1 MTGTNRRHDEPAGR
15 LRRFFLAREGASAI
29 EFAILAPVFFGIVFA
44 IVETFVAY
52 AAEQVLL
59 NANDAMARRIRMGE
73 ITFDMGRPT
82 DVDKEEFR
90 TLFCAEFVVLLSCS
104 DEGTDAPSRLHVD
117 VRSLATF
124 GEAADVL
131 ECPDT
136 DTFTPGGKQTTNI
149 VRACYRWPIIVDY
162 LRLVS
167 MLHGSSDETID
178 GQNLVATAVFRNED
192 YK

>member
-1 MTGTNRRHDEPAGR
+1 MMGTSRRHGEPTGR
-15 LRRFFLAREGASAI
+15 LGRFFATREGASAL

-44 IVETFVAY
+44 IIETFVAY

-82 DVDKEEFR
+82 DVDEKEFR
-90 TLFCAEFVVLLSCS
+90 ALFCAEFVVLLSCS
-104 DEGTDAPSRLHVD
+104 DDDTTVAPRLHID
-117 VRSLATF
+117 VRSLANF
-124 GEAADVL
+124 GGSADVL
-131 ECPDT
+131 ACPDSN
-136 DTFTPGGKQTTNI
+136 TFTPGGKQTTNI
-149 VRACYRWPIIVDY
+149 VRSCYRWPIIVDY

-167 MLHGSSDETID
+167 LHGSSDNTID

-192 YK
+192 YP